1 MDKPQQSERRLIVMT
16 SGRPFAPA
24 VDWEI
29 FEGRVHAAELVGAD
43 SSQIR
48 VYDVTFRTGARTAW
62 HSHTVDQLLV
72 ITAGHG
78 IVATEE
84 EEREVRTGDLVVIPA
99 ELRHWHGAMD
109 DAEMTHLAIMNEGE
123 DVL

>member
-1 MDKPQQSERRLIVMT
+1 MAIPQQPERQLIVKT
-16 SGRPFAPA
+16 SGRPFAPS

-29 FEGRVHAAELVGAD
+29 FQGTVHAAELIGSDA
-43 SSQIR
+43 SQIR
-48 VYDVTFRTGARTAW
+48 VYDVTFRLGARTAW

-78 IVATEE
+78 IVATEN

-99 ELRHWHGAMD
+99 DLRHWHGAMPD
-109 DAEMTHLAIMNEGE
+109 TEMTHLAIMTEGK